1 MNYRIN
7 LARVY
12 TPASEADGTRILAD
26 RLWPRGI
33 KKEALQLAFW
43 AKDACP
49 STQLRKSWHANEI
62 SFEELVKLYAQ
73 ELSQL
78 NEEVVPLLQAARKGK
93 ITLLSSVKNIERS
106 HLPVLK
112 NFILEELA
120 KEDREDSAPSSPPCY
135 WHEFET
141 N

>member
-1 MNYRIN
+1 MHHTIN

-12 TPASEADGTRILAD
+12 TPASKEDGTRILAD

-49 STQLRKSWHANEI
+49 SHQLRKSWHAK
-62 SFEELVKLYAQ
+62 ELTFAEFGKLYTQ
-73 ELSQL
+73 ELNQL
-78 NEEVVPLLQAARKGK
+78 NAEIIPLLQAARKGK
-93 ITLLSSVKNIERS
+93 ITLLSSVKNLEVS
-106 HLPVLK
+106 HLPMLK

-120 KEDREDSAPSSPPCY
+120 KEDREDRAPSSPPCY
-135 WHEFET
+135 WHEFEK